1 MSQGT
6 LYSDNRT
13 RCLTPVTLVKYF
25 GLDVVISDKDAK
37 YTRDFPLNK
46 TPTFVGAKGFKLTE
60 AIAISLYRMLSFP
73 IRDMHLHMMSFHN
86 QNYTVIPV
94 LTNYVDIVILKA
106 VHLTI
111 YSTSTKY

>member
-13 RCLTPVTLVKYF
+13 RCLAPISVVKYF
-25 GLDVVISDKDAK
+25 GLDVSISEKDAK

-46 TPTFVGAKGFKLTE
+46 TPTFIGAKGFKLTE
-60 AIAISLYRMLSFP
+60 AIAITLYRMLLFS
-73 IRDMHLHMMSFHN
+73 IGDTHLHMMSFHN

-106 VHLTI
+106 VLLTLSCT
-111 YSTSTKY
+111 YKY